1 MGYIKKI
8 EELLRKIGNVII
20 GWNILENIQIE
31 NDLGKYRI
39 ICLEDIIHELSY
51 ETKNAPYVLD
61 YLGYFKLSSKDEGF
75 DKVNIPFN
83 KGGNQGFRGEKIN
96 SLLKLMI

>member
-39 ICLEDIIHELSY
+39 ICLEDIIHELTH
-51 ETKNAPYVLD
+51 EKKKIL
-61 YLGYFKLSSKDEGF
+61 LLF
-75 DKVNIPFN
+75 FN
-83 KGGNQGFRGEKIN
+83 F
-96 SLLKLMI
+96 